1 MRKFALFFNEQS
13 SATPT
18 NMLSKAKI
26 KLIQSL
32 EQKKKRREER
42 LFVAEG
48 PKVVGDLLPYYT
60 CRLIVAE
67 SSWIATHPEVQ
78 AAEIIEATHKE
89 LCKASFL
96 KAPQEVLALFELP
109 VHPTPHNIA
118 NEELCIALDDVQDP
132 GNLGTIIRVADWFG
146 IRHIFCSAGT
156 TDAYNPKT
164 IQATMGA
171 IARVQMHRVNLYE
184 FLHRIHTE
192 SPQIPLYGT
201 FLEGK
206 NIYQEPL
213 STNGI
218 IIMGNEGNGISPTI
232 GKLVSH
238 KLFIPNY
245 PEGQT
250 TSESLNV
257 AIATAITC
265 AEFRRRAESTN
276 H

>member
-1 MRKFALFFNEQS
+1 
-13 SATPT
+13 
-18 NMLSKAKI
+18 MLSKAKI

-32 EQKKKRREER
+32 DQKKKRREER

-48 PKVVGDLLPYYT
+48 PKVVGDLLPYFT
-60 CRLIVAE
+60 CRFIVAE
-67 SSWIATHPEVQ
+67 SSWLSQHPEVR
-78 AAEIIEATHKE
+78 AAEVIEVTGEE
-89 LCKASFL
+89 LRKASFL

-109 VHPTPHNIA
+109 TYSAPHDIA
-118 NEELCIALDDVQDP
+118 SKELCLALDDVQDP

-146 IRHIFCSAGT
+146 IRHIFCSIGT
-156 TDAYNPKT
+156 TDAFSPKT

-171 IARVQMHRVNLYE
+171 IARVQVHYVDLYNH
-184 FLHRIHTE
+184 LYSTRQGNPST
-192 SPQIPLYGT
+192 PMYGT

-206 NIYQEPL
+206 NIYKETL

-218 IIMGNEGNGISPTI
+218 IIMGNEGNGISQKIEET
-232 GKLVSH
+232 VTN

-245 PEGQT
+245 PEGCS

-265 AEFRRRAESTN
+265 AEFRRR
-276 H
+276 

>member
-1 MRKFALFFNEQS
+1 
-13 SATPT
+13 
-18 NMLSKAKI
+18 MLSKAKI

-48 PKVVGDLLPYYT
+48 PKVVGDLMPYFS
-60 CRLIVAE
+60 CRLLIAE
-67 SSWIATHPEVQ
+67 ASWLALHPEVS
-78 AAEIIEATHKE
+78 ATEIIEVTNEE
-89 LCKASFL
+89 LRKASFL

-109 VHPTPHNIA
+109 TYSTPHDVVNK
-118 NEELCIALDDVQDP
+118 ELCLALDDVQDP

-146 IRHIFCSAGT
+146 IRHIFCSIGT
-156 TDAYNPKT
+156 TDAFSPKT

-171 IARVQMHRVNLYE
+171 ISRVQIHYVDLYN
-184 FLHRIHTE
+184 FLHHTRIE
-192 SPQIPLYGT
+192 SSSTPIYGT

-206 NIYQEPL
+206 NIYREAL
-213 STNGI
+213 SPNGV
-218 IIMGNEGNGISPTI
+218 IIMGNEGNGISSKVEEMVTN
-232 GKLVSH
+232 

-245 PEGQT
+245 PEGCA

-265 AEFRRRAESTN
+265 AEFRRR
-276 H
+276 

>member
-1 MRKFALFFNEQS
+1 
-13 SATPT
+13 
-18 NMLSKAKI
+18 MLSKAKI

-48 PKVVGDLLPYYT
+48 PKVVGDLLPYFT

-67 SSWIATHPEVQ
+67 SGWIAAHPKMQ
-78 AAEIIEATHKE
+78 ATEIIEATDEE
-89 LCKASFL
+89 LRKASFL
-96 KAPQEVLALFELP
+96 KTPQEVLALFELP
-109 VHPTPHNIA
+109 AYPAPHEIA
-118 NEELCIALDDVQDP
+118 SEKLCLALDDVQDP

-146 IRHIFCSAGT
+146 IRHIFCSTGT
-156 TDAYNPKT
+156 ADAYNPKT

-171 IARVQMHRVNLYE
+171 IARVQVHYINLIEY
-184 FLHRIHTE
+184 LHGIRKET
-192 SPQIPLYGT
+192 PQVPIYGT
-201 FLEGK
+201 FLEGN
-206 NIYQEPL
+206 NIYKEPL

-218 IIMGNEGNGISPTI
+218 IIMGNEGNGISQAIQET
-232 GKLVSH
+232 VTH

-245 PEGQT
+245 PEGST

-265 AEFRRRAESTN
+265 AEFRRKG
-276 H
+276 